1 MDGLTIRDRRYL
13 NRENSR
19 LEVKS
24 ARMGIPQSLWE
35 SCSAFS
41 YTSGGAIVLG
51 LDESVDGGGF
61 TVTGVRNARGYR
73 NLRL

>member
-1 MDGLTIRDRRYL
+1 M
-13 NRENSR
+13 E
-19 LEVKS
+19 
-24 ARMGIPQSLWE
+24 IPRPLWE
-35 SCSAFS
+35 SYSAFS